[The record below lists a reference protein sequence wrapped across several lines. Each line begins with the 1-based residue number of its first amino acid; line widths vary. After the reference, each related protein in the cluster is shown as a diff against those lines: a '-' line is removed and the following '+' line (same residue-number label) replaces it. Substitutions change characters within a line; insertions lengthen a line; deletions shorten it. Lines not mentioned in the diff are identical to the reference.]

1 MTRLF
6 LCEKPA
12 QARDIAAVLGA
23 RSRGDGCLRG
33 RDLIVTWCVGHLLE
47 MDPPEA
53 YGENLKRWRLETLPI
68 LPERWK
74 LHPRKGAGKQLKI
87 IGQLLKD
94 ASEVVVATDADR
106 EGETIAREVLDRFR
120 WQGPILRLWLSALDE
135 ASIRKALAN
144 LLPGEKTRPLYLA
157 GLARARADWMVGMN
171 LTRAYTILGRA
182 QGHDGVLSVGRVQT
196 PTLRLV
202 VDRDREIQAF
212 RPRPYWEIVAMLE
225 KDGTPFPARWQPEGD
240 FTDEEGRCLR
250 QQAAREAL
258 ERVRNR
264 TATVRQAATKR
275 CREAP
280 PLPFD
285 LGTLQ
290 QEASRRWGLG
300 AQQVL
305 DIAQRLYETHKA
317 TTYPRTDCPYLPE
330 SMLGEAGQVL
340 EALAASDPDI
350 ATPVA
355 RADLSLRS
363 RAWNDRKITA
373 HHAIIPTTT
382 PCDVSRMSADERRVY
397 DLIRRRYLA
406 QFYPRHE
413 YDKTEA
419 AFDIGGE
426 TFQASGRRVR
436 VAGWKTLFGRDE
448 ADEDRL
454 LPPLSEGDRCKVVD
468 AKIEHKETTPPK
480 HHTEGTLIA
489 AMKNA
494 ARLVEDPELKKRLRQ
509 STGIGTE
516 ATRAGIIQ
524 TLLDRGFLRKEKKH
538 LVSTETGRALIDALP
553 DPVKDPGTTAL
564 WEQALEDIAEGR
576 GDMAAFLERQG
587 QWVRALVAQ
596 VRQGAATIEASG
608 TQHACPACGKPMRR
622 RKGKKGWFWGCT
634 GFPECRRTLP
644 DSKGKPG
651 RRKTKADACSN
662 TPRSR
667 ASTRRGAGKPCPAC
681 VKGELVMRAV
691 KNGKNAG
698 RSFIGCTRYPDCG
711 YFAWG

>member
-53 YGENLKRWRLETLPI
+53 YGDELKRWRLETLPI
-68 LPERWK
+68 LPDRWK
-74 LHPRKGAGKQLKI
+74 LHPRKGAAKQLKI
-87 IGQLLKD
+87 VGRLLKE

-106 EGETIAREVLDRFR
+106 EGETIAREVLDRFG
-120 WQGPILRLWLSALDE
+120 WKGPILRLWLSALDE
-135 ASIRKALAN
+135 ASIRKALGN
-144 LLPGEKTRPLYLA
+144 LLPGERTRPLYLA
-157 GLARARADWMVGMN
+157 GLARSRADWMVGMN
-171 LTRAYTILGRA
+171 LTRAYTILGRGR
-182 QGHDGVLSVGRVQT
+182 GHDGVLSVGRVQT

-202 VDRDREIQAF
+202 VDRDREIEAF
-212 RPRPYWEIVAMLE
+212 RPKPYWEVVAMLE
-225 KDGTPFPARWQPEGD
+225 KDGTPFPTRWRPAGD
-240 FTDEEGRCLR
+240 FVDDEGRCLR
-250 QQAAREAL
+250 EQAAREAL
-258 ERVRNR
+258 ERIRNR
-264 TATVRQAATKR
+264 TATVRHAETKR

-280 PLPFD
+280 PLPLD

-305 DIAQRLYETHKA
+305 DIAQSLYETHKA
-317 TTYPRTDCPYLPE
+317 TTYPRTDCAYLPE
-330 SMLGEAGQVL
+330 SMLGEASQVL
-340 EALAASDPDI
+340 EALTASDPDI
-350 ATPVA
+350 EAVVG

-363 RAWNDRKITA
+363 RAWNDKKITA
-373 HHAIIPTTT
+373 HHAIIPTTA
-382 PCDVSRMSADERRVY
+382 PCDISRMNAEERRVY

-419 AFDIGGE
+419 TFDIAGE
-426 TFQASGRRVR
+426 SFQASGRRVR
-436 VAGWKTLFGRDE
+436 VPGWRALFGRNE
-448 ADEDRL
+448 TDEDRL
-454 LPPLSEGDRCKVVD
+454 LPPLSEGDRCTVVD
-468 AKIEHKETTPPK
+468 AKVERKETTPPRRY
-480 HHTEGTLIA
+480 TEGTLIA

-494 ARLVEDPELKKRLRQ
+494 ARLVEDPELKKRLRE
-509 STGIGTE
+509 TAGIGTE

-553 DPVKDPGTTAL
+553 DPVKNPGTTAL

-576 GDMAAFLERQG
+576 GDMRLFLERQAE
-587 QWVRALVAQ
+587 WVRALVGQ
-596 VRQGAATIEASG
+596 VQQGAATIEASG
-608 TQHACPACGKPMRR
+608 ARHPCPECGKPMRR
-622 RKGKKGWFWGCT
+622 RKGKNGWFWGCT
-634 GFPECRRTLP
+634 GYPECRCTLP
-644 DSKGKPG
+644 DAKGKPG
-651 RRKTKADACSN
+651 KRKGKATAP
-662 TPRSR
+662 TGRGATGKAPRP
-667 ASTRRGAGKPCPAC
+667 GAGKPCPEC
-681 VKGELVMRAV
+681 NKGRLVQRTV

-698 RSFIGCTRYPDCG
+698 RPFTGCTRYPDCR